1 MQYLTEAEI
10 VAINQQLIQR
20 AGTKYQGLQSPDGL
34 DSVVKQPQMV
44 VFGHELY
51 PTIWLKA
58 AYLMQK
64 ITKKHLFV
72 DGNKRTAYV
81 CTKLFLLKNGYHL
94 QISKNEGVALMLGV
108 TTHEDSEKI
117 MIEVAE
123 FLKQHSKKLSG

>member
-1 MQYLTEAEI
+1 MHYLTKAEI
-10 VAINQQLIQR
+10 ITINQQLIQR
-20 AGTKYQGLQSPDGL
+20 AGTQYHGVQDQNGL

-44 VFGHELY
+44 MFGRELY

-64 ITKKHLFV
+64 ITKKHLFM

-94 QISKNEGVALMLGV
+94 KVTKNEGVALMLGV
-108 TTHEDSEKI
+108 TTHDDSEKI

-123 FLKQHSKKLSG
+123 FLKKHSTKL